1 MIVKDCKH
9 CRSQDLTATSHAATM
24 SALPSAAANSMF
36 DEIRPY
42 RDDETRDV
50 LQRTIRDPEL
60 LSAVRSLLM
69 PGWSQPLASVLEPM
83 LGLYLRW
90 QARKVNSVSDLQAV
104 MEKYLVHAVDTT
116 TAGFTVSGLQYVP
129 RDRACLFIGNHR
141 DIALD
146 PAFMSL
152 SLHRCGLNTCRIAI
166 GDNLLSKPFVA
177 DLLRLNKCFIV
188 NRSVTGNRQLLKTYQ
203 QLSQFIEHSIV
214 KESTSVWLAQR
225 EGRAKDCD
233 DRTEPAILKMLH
245 MSGKKGGHS
254 LAEHLGALCVI
265 PVSISYEFDPCDAM
279 KAEELLA
286 VKGGTTYAK
295 SEHED
300 ISSIG
305 LGVSGEKGRVHL
317 AFCPPLSGTSESAE
331 QVASEIDASLH
342 RHYQL
347 QPSNLFAFEQLG
359 NTTPQWLQQQVYGK
373 TRDAQWLER
382 KQETFRQRIASAST
396 DKRDMIL
403 HMYAQPVHNRLA
415 LENPQSV

>member
-1 MIVKDCKH
+1 
-9 CRSQDLTATSHAATM
+9 M
-24 SALPSAAANSMF
+24 SALPQTAANSMF

-42 RDDETRDV
+42 RDDEAFDV

-60 LSAVRSLLM
+60 LGAVRSLLL
-69 PGWSQPLASVLEPM
+69 PAWSQPLATVLDPL

-90 QARKVNSVSDLQAV
+90 QARKVHSISDLQAV
-104 MEKYLVHAVDTT
+104 MEKYLVHALDTT

-129 RDRACLFIGNHR
+129 RDQACLFIGNHR

-188 NRSVTGNRQLLKTYQ
+188 NRSASGNRQLLKTYQ

-214 KESTSVWLAQR
+214 TESTSVWLAQR

-245 MSGKKGGHS
+245 MSGKKNGRS
-254 LAEHLGALCVI
+254 LAEHLATLRVI
-265 PVSISYEFDPCDAM
+265 PVSISYELDPCDVM

-286 VKGGTTYAK
+286 VKNGTKYAK
-295 SEHED
+295 AEHED
-300 ISSIG
+300 VSSIG
-305 LGVSGEKGRVHL
+305 KGVSGEKGRVHL
-317 AFCPPLSGTSESAE
+317 AFCPPLSGASESAE
-331 QVASEIDASLH
+331 QVAKEIDASLH
-342 RHYQL
+342 RYYQL
-347 QPSNLFAFEQLG
+347 QPSNLLAFEQQG
-359 NTTPQWLQQQVYGK
+359 QTAPQWLQEQVYGK
-373 TRDAQWLER
+373 TVNPQWLASR
-382 KQETFRQRIASAST
+382 RDKFMQRIQQLSP
-396 DKRDMIL
+396 DKRDMIVQ
-403 HMYAQPVHNRLA
+403 MYAQPVLNRLA
-415 LENPQSV
+415 LECPQSV

>member
-1 MIVKDCKH
+1 
-9 CRSQDLTATSHAATM
+9 
-24 SALPSAAANSMF
+24 MF

-42 RDDETRDV
+42 RDDEAREV

-60 LSAVRSLLM
+60 LSAVRRLLL
-69 PGWSQPLASVLEPM
+69 PDWSQPLARILEPF

-90 QARKVNSVSDLQAV
+90 QARKVRSVSDLQAV

-116 TAGFTVSGLQYVP
+116 TSGFTVSGLQHVP
-129 RDRACLFIGNHR
+129 RERACLFIGNHR

-152 SLHRCGLNTCRIAI
+152 SLHRCGLDTCRIAI

-188 NRSVTGNRQLLKTYQ
+188 NRSASGNRQLLKTYQ
-203 QLSQFIEHSIV
+203 QLSQFIEHSV
-214 KESTSVWLAQR
+214 VTESTSVWLAQR

-245 MSGKKGGHS
+245 MTGKKAGRS
-254 LAEHLGALCVI
+254 LGEHLTALCVI

-286 VKGGTTYAK
+286 LERGSTYAK

-300 ISSIG
+300 VSSIG
-305 LGVSGEKGRVHL
+305 RGVSGEKGRVHL
-317 AFCPPLSGTSESAE
+317 AFCPPLTGISESAE
-331 QVASEIDASLH
+331 QVAKEIDSSLH

-347 QPSNLFAFEQLG
+347 QPSNLLAFEELG
-359 NTTPQWLQQQVYGK
+359 YTTPEWLKEQVYGK
-373 TRDAQWLER
+373 SWSSLWHAG
-382 KQETFRQRIASAST
+382 KQQVFMQRMARST
-396 DKRDMIL
+396 AEQRDMIL
-403 HMYAQPVHNRLA
+403 KMYAQPVHNRLA

>member
-1 MIVKDCKH
+1 
-9 CRSQDLTATSHAATM
+9 
-24 SALPSAAANSMF
+24 MF

-42 RDDETRDV
+42 RDDEARDV

-60 LSAVRSLLM
+60 LTAVRRLLL
-69 PGWSQPLASVLEPM
+69 PSWSQPLASVLDPV

-90 QARKVNSVSDLQAV
+90 QASKVNSVSDLQAV

-116 TAGFTVSGLQYVP
+116 TAGFTVSGLQHVP

-188 NRSVTGNRQLLKTYQ
+188 NRSATGNRQLLKTYQ
-203 QLSQFIEHSIV
+203 QLSQFIEHSI
-214 KESTSVWLAQR
+214 KTEATSVWLAQR

-233 DRTEPAILKMLH
+233 DRTEPAVLKMLH
-245 MSGKKGGHS
+245 MSGKKAGRS
-254 LAEHLGALCVI
+254 LAEHLGTLCVI
-265 PVSISYEFDPCDAM
+265 PVSIAYEFDPCDVM

-286 VKGGTTYAK
+286 IKSGTKYSK

-300 ISSIG
+300 VASIG
-305 LGVSGEKGRVHL
+305 RGVSGEKGRVHL
-317 AFCPPLSGTSESAE
+317 AFCPPLDCHSESAE
-331 QVASEIDASLH
+331 HIAREIDASLH

-347 QPSNLFAFEQLG
+347 QPSNLLAYEQLG
-359 NTTPQWLQQQVYGK
+359 HTAPQWLQEQVYGK
-373 TRDAQWLER
+373 SASPQWLES
-382 KQETFRQRIASAST
+382 KLKEFTQRIQPLAR
-396 DKRDMIL
+396 DKRDTIL
-403 HMYAQPVHNRLA
+403 AMYAQPVINRLA
-415 LENPQSV
+415 LESAESV

>member
-1 MIVKDCKH
+1 MC
-9 CRSQDLTATSHAATM
+9 
-24 SALPSAAANSMF
+24 ALPPAAANSMF

-42 RDDETRDV
+42 RDDEARDV

-69 PGWSQPLASVLEPM
+69 PGWSQPLASVVEPM

-90 QARKVNSVSDLQAV
+90 QARKVASVSDLQSV
-104 MEKYLVHAVDTT
+104 MEKYMVHAVDTT
-116 TAGFTVSGLQYVP
+116 TAGFTVSGLQHVP

-152 SLHRCGLNTCRIAI
+152 SLHRCGMDTCRVAI

-188 NRSVTGNRQLLKTYQ
+188 NRSATGNRQLLKTYQ
-203 QLSQFIEHSIV
+203 QLSQFIQHSILT
-214 KESTSVWLAQR
+214 ESTSVWLAQR

-245 MSGKKGGHS
+245 MSGKKDGLS
-254 LAEHLGALCVI
+254 LAEHLATLCVI

-286 VKGGTTYAK
+286 IKSGATYAK

-300 ISSIG
+300 VSSIG

-317 AFCPPLSGTSESAE
+317 AFCPPLSGSAESAE
-331 QVASEIDASLH
+331 QVAREVDSLLH

-347 QPSNLFAFEQLG
+347 QASNLIAFEQLG
-359 NTTPQWLQQQVYGK
+359 YSTPDWLQEQVYGK
-373 TRDAQWLER
+373 SWGSQWLAD
-382 KQETFRQRIASAST
+382 KHKVFMQRIAPLTT
-396 DKRDMIL
+396 DKREVIL
-403 HMYAQPVHNRLA
+403 KMYAQPVHNRLA

>member
-1 MIVKDCKH
+1 
-9 CRSQDLTATSHAATM
+9 M
-24 SALPSAAANSMF
+24 SALPQAAAHSMF

-42 RDDETRDV
+42 RDDEARDV
-50 LQRTIRDPEL
+50 LRRTIRDPEL

-69 PGWSQPLASVLEPM
+69 PGWSQPLAGVLQPL

-90 QARKVNSVSDLQAV
+90 QARKVNSISDLQAV

-116 TAGFTVSGLQYVP
+116 TTGFTVSGLQHVP

-188 NRSVTGNRQLLKTYQ
+188 NRSASGNRQLLKTYQ

-214 KESTSVWLAQR
+214 DEETSVWLAQR

-245 MSGKKGGHS
+245 MSGKREGRS
-254 LAEHLGALCVI
+254 LAEHLATLCVI
-265 PVSISYEFDPCDAM
+265 PVSISYEFDPCDVM

-286 VKGGTTYAK
+286 IKSGITYAK

-300 ISSIG
+300 VSSIG

-317 AFCPPLSGTSESAE
+317 AFCPPLSGLAESAE
-331 QVASEIDASLH
+331 QVAREIDSLLH

-347 QPSNLFAFEQLG
+347 QPSNLLAFEQLG
-359 NTTPQWLQQQVYGK
+359 NTAPDWLQEQVYGK
-373 TRDAQWLER
+373 SWDPQWLAGKR
-382 KQETFRQRIASAST
+382 DVFMQRIAPSSP
-396 DKRDMIL
+396 DKRDLIL
-403 HMYAQPVHNRLA
+403 QMYAQPVHNRLA
-415 LENPQSV
+415 LEKFQGV